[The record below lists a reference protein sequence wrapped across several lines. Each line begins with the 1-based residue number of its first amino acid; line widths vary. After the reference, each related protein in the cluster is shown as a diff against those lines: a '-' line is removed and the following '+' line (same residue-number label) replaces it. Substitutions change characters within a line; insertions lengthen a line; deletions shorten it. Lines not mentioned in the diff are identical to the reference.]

1 MWSLSSALAFAMAAM
16 LSWASLEKARNLSSV
31 TETIRQ
37 LGCPPRLSRAAA
49 WLLVIA
55 EIGIV
60 IGLVYDR
67 SSAWTQA
74 GIVAIAIAFAAAGI
88 VALRIGKPIHCNCFG
103 SGKWRALGPKQIATL
118 PIWLFA
124 AGLLSLEPHTPSLEH
139 AAIQLAG
146 VGLCLAALRA
156 PSVLR
161 AQREAFADRRSA
173 RETYAWL
180 R

>member
-1 MWSLSSALAFAMAAM
+1 M
-16 LSWASLEKARNLSSV
+16 LSWAALEKARNLSSV
-31 TETIRQ
+31 TETIRL

-49 WLLVIA
+49 WSLVIA

-74 GIVAIAIAFAAAGI
+74 GIAAIAIAFASAGI
-88 VALRIGKPIHCNCFG
+88 LALRIGKPIRCNCFG
-103 SGKWRALGPKQIATL
+103 TGKWSALGPKQIATL

-124 AGLLSLEPHTPSLEH
+124 AALLSLEQYTPSLEH
-139 AAIQLAG
+139 AAIQVAA

-156 PSVLR
+156 PAVLR
-161 AQREAFADRRSA
+161 TQREAFADRRSA